1 MSNDPVVAIVGVT
14 GAVGAEFIAT
24 MDKRGFRVGKL
35 KALASARSAGKTVSF
50 RGQDVVIEELTERAF
65 EGVDIA
71 LFSAGGSI
79 SKKFA
84 PVAVKAGA
92 VVVDNSTAFRMDPNV
107 PLVIPEINA
116 NRIRDH
122 KGIIA
127 NPNCAAITALVPL
140 WPIHQ
145 KNRIKRVIISTYQA
159 ASGAGAAAMDELVE
173 STRANLNGQ
182 VYTPKVMP
190 HPYAF
195 NLFNHNTAVDP
206 DTGYNDEETKVIKET
221 RKIFE
226 DEKIAIGV
234 TCVRVPVLRAH
245 CEAITFECEKPI
257 GEDLG
262 PCHHGA
268 GARREARRRPREEL
282 LPDADRRL
290 GPGRRPGRPHPQG
303 SQRSLRAFDLDVRG
317 GRPTAQGRRAERGAD
332 RGALAAARDG
342 VTEGVVG
349 WAKARKRRA
358 HHFSRAFKKD
368 GGHASLCP
376 PYGAEISRAPETTS
390 THPRTNRTGILPR
403 SRAHTPSASLRARRT
418 PTPA

>member
-1 MSNDPVVAIVGVT
+1 VKNDPVVAIAGVT

-24 MDKRGFRVGKL
+24 MDRRGFPVRKL
-35 KALASARSAGKTVSF
+35 KALASARSAGKTLSF
-50 RGQDVVIEELTERAF
+50 RGESIAIEELTERSF

-71 LFSAGGSI
+71 LFSAGGGTSR
-79 SKKFA
+79 KFS
-84 PVAVKAGA
+84 PSAVRAGA
-92 VVVDNSTAFRMDPNV
+92 VVIDNSSAFRMDPNV

-127 NPNCAAITALVPL
+127 NPNFAAITALVPL

-206 DTGYNDEETKVIKET
+206 ETGYNDEETKVIKET

-226 DEKIAIGV
+226 DERIAVVV

-245 CEAITFECEKPI
+245 CEAITFECEKEI
-257 GEDLG
+257 TEDQVR
-262 PCHHGA
+262 A
-268 GARREARRRPREEL
+268 IMAEAPGVKVV
-282 LPDADRRL
+282 DDR
-290 GPGRRPGRPHPQG
+290 
-303 SQRSLRAFDLDVRG
+303 V
-317 GRPTAQGRRAERGAD
+317 
-332 RGALAAARDG
+332 
-342 VTEGVVG
+342 
-349 WAKARKRRA
+349 
-358 HHFSRAFKKD
+358 
-368 GGHASLCP
+368 
-376 PYGAEISRAPETTS
+376 
-390 THPRTNRTGILPR
+390 
-403 SRAHTPSASLRARRT
+403 
-418 PTPA
+418 

>member
-1 MSNDPVVAIVGVT
+1 MKVRGFFYCPNLMETSVKNDPVVAIAGVT

-24 MDKRGFRVGKL
+24 MDRRGFPVRKL
-35 KALASARSAGKTVSF
+35 KPLASSRSAGKVIDF
-50 RGQDVVIEELTERAF
+50 RGQKVVIEELNERSF

-71 LFSAGGSI
+71 LFSAGSGV

-84 PVAVKAGA
+84 PLAVKAGA
-92 VVVDNSTAFRMDPNV
+92 VVVDNSSAFRMDPNV

-116 NRIRDH
+116 SRIREH

-127 NPNCAAITALVPL
+127 VPNCAAITALVPL

-159 ASGAGAAAMDELVE
+159 ASGAGAAAMEELVE

-206 DTGYNDEETKVIKET
+206 ETGYNDEETKVIKET

-226 DEKIAIGV
+226 DDRIAVGV

-245 CEAITFECEKPI
+245 CGAITFECEKPI
-257 GEDLG
+257 SEDQVRALLAAAPG
-262 PCHHGA
+262 VRIVDDRAANYFPMPIDASGQDDVLVGRIRKDLSDPSGHSISIFVAADQLLKGA
-268 GARREARRRPREEL
+268 ALNAVQIAEL
-282 LPDADRRL
+282 LP
-290 GPGRRPGRPHPQG
+290 
-303 SQRSLRAFDLDVRG
+303 
-317 GRPTAQGRRAERGAD
+317 ERVMA
-332 RGALAAARDG
+332 
-342 VTEGVVG
+342 
-349 WAKARKRRA
+349 
-358 HHFSRAFKKD
+358 
-368 GGHASLCP
+368 
-376 PYGAEISRAPETTS
+376 
-390 THPRTNRTGILPR
+390 
-403 SRAHTPSASLRARRT
+403 
-418 PTPA
+418 